1 MQFKIINPRSQKDLS
16 SGQTS
21 CEEWLCHTCSTAMC
35 QTQMFWHLHRLVV
48 LSASSIVEQ
57 HTVHACFHH
66 SLTSRPCLECTGAYP
81 PVPTSPNV
89 CLAVCKIRF
98 PSFFFSVFRSVFFF
112 PLFFPL
118 SSFFGADWRKKTE
131 ELFASSCDSIWA
143 VIIYSDQTEC
153 NHFSQK

>member
-35 QTQMFWHLHRLVV
+35 QTQMFWHLYRLVV
-48 LSASSIVEQ
+48 SSASSIVEQ

-98 PSFFFSVFRSVFFF
+98 PSFFFSVFRSFFFF
-112 PLFFPL
+112 PF
-118 SSFFGADWRKKTE
+118 SSPSRAFLEQTGERRQRSSLLLPVIQFG
-131 ELFASSCDSIWA
+131 L
-143 VIIYSDQTEC
+143 
-153 NHFSQK
+153 